1 MKRGWGWLF
10 SILFGLVCVA
20 MIALFFLP
28 VPTLADCTEVSGRV
42 RSVYVDE
49 VGTGR
54 AGRTQER
61 LNFTLEGS
69 EQSFTYEASDPQYDE
84 VKSRVRVLAEARI
97 WHKESPTFIFPLY
110 SKELWRIDVG
120 GETVVSYDTLAA
132 DGGRAKAII
141 ALAGLGVFGLLT
153 FVTMRTALQM
163 NRRG

>member
-1 MKRGWGWLF
+1 MKRSWGWLF

-20 MIALFFLP
+20 MVALYFWP

-42 RSVYVDE
+42 RAVYVDE

-69 EQSFTYEASDPQYDE
+69 EQSFTYGATDPQYDE
-84 VKSRVRVLAEARI
+84 VKARVRVLAEARI
-97 WHKESPTFIFPLY
+97 WHKEPPSFIFPLY

-120 GETVVSYDTLAA
+120 GETVVSYSTLAA
-132 DGGRAKAII
+132 DAGRAKGII
-141 ALAGLGVFGLLT
+141 ALVGLGIFGLLT
-153 FVTMRTALQM
+153 LIALRSAFQPS
-163 NRRG
+163 RKG